1 MNKINILGNEISD
14 LIAAGEVVE
23 RPASVVKELVENSID
38 AGANKITVEIVGN
51 GTEYI
56 RVTDDGC
63 GMSPEDAKLAFLKHA
78 TSKIS
83 SKDDLYAIHTLGFR
97 GEALAAISSVSKI
110 SMKTKE
116 HESVAGYYVEI
127 EGGTILSEGE
137 AAASDGTSIII
148 RDLFYNTP
156 ARLKFI
162 KSEQS
167 ERAAITALIEKL
179 AISHTNIAF
188 SYIIN
193 RTQRFY
199 TSGNS
204 QLENAVY
211 SVFGQDLASDMI
223 SVDLNDSGISVSGL
237 IGRPLATRPNRN
249 LQMFFVN
256 GRLVKSK
263 TLQQSFESAY
273 RNSMLVGRY
282 PVCAL
287 MININSS
294 EIDVNVHPS
303 KLEIKFSNEKI
314 VAQVISAAV
323 REALSLE
330 SGIYPIK
337 FAQINNKDTSFS
349 RLPEELHGQIS
360 ASKEVDEVR
369 HVNNWEITTF
379 KDSSKKSFN
388 YSNAIQDNSSCNSSS
403 KSDINNN
410 LKLEM
415 RSDPLE
421 AISRIKEYVEKNNID
436 IDPAKI
442 SQFINN
448 DSQKQQNTQQNTI
461 DSIFKTQKNDKID
474 LSLPINELVQYKLIG
489 EVFSTYIIIELSE
502 EIMFLDKHALHER
515 MIFEKLR
522 ASNFIEVQ
530 TLLMPKLIYI
540 SDSDRITLLDN
551 KELLKKIGFDIDDLD
566 GTLIIREIPTVIEE
580 EDVEVILTEI
590 ASDIKLKTYAG
601 QELLDKFLY
610 TISCKAAIKSG
621 KRSSDFELK
630 GLIDEYLNNRNS
642 LKYCPHGRPIV
653 FILTKN
659 AIEKQFKRIV
669 G

>member
-1 MNKINILGNEISD
+1 M
-14 LIAAGEVVE
+14 
-23 RPASVVKELVENSID
+23 
-38 AGANKITVEIVGN
+38 
-51 GTEYI
+51 
-56 RVTDDGC
+56 
-63 GMSPEDAKLAFLKHA
+63 
-78 TSKIS
+78 
-83 SKDDLYAIHTLGFR
+83 
-97 GEALAAISSVSKI
+97 
-110 SMKTKE
+110 
-116 HESVAGYYVEI
+116 
-127 EGGTILSEGE
+127 
-137 AAASDGTSIII
+137 
-148 RDLFYNTP
+148 
-156 ARLKFI
+156 KFI

>member
-116 HESVAGYYVEI
+116 HESVAGYCVEI

-263 TLQQSFESAY
+263 TLQQGFESAY

-448 DSQKQQNTQQNTI
+448 DSQKQQNTI

-489 EVFSTYIIIELSE
+489 EVFNTYIIIELSE

-522 ASNFIEVQ
+522 TSNFIEVQ

-590 ASDIKLKTYAG
+590 ASDIKLKTYSG

-630 GLIDEYLNNRNS
+630 GLIDEYLKNRNS

>member
-263 TLQQSFESAY
+263 TLQQGFESAY

-360 ASKEVDEVR
+360 TSKEVDEVR

-448 DSQKQQNTQQNTI
+448 DSQKQQNTI

-489 EVFSTYIIIELSE
+489 EVFNTYIIIELSE

-522 ASNFIEVQ
+522 TSNFIEVQ

>member
-63 GMSPEDAKLAFLKHA
+63 GMLPEDARLAFQKHA

-83 SKDDLYAIHTLGFR
+83 SKDDLYSIHTLGFR

-162 KSEQS
+162 KSEQA
-167 ERAAITALIEKL
+167 ERTAITALVEKL

-193 RTQRFY
+193 GAQRFY
-199 TSGNS
+199 TLGNR

-223 SVDLNDSGISVSGL
+223 SVDYDDAGISVSGL

-249 LQMFFVN
+249 FQVFFVN

-263 TLQQSFESAY
+263 ILQQSFESAY

-282 PVCAL
+282 PVCAM
-287 MININSS
+287 MIIINSS

-303 KLEIKFSNEKI
+303 KLEIKFSNEKV
-314 VAQVISAAV
+314 VAQVISAAI
-323 REALSLE
+323 REALSLD

-337 FAQINNKDTSFS
+337 FAQINNNDTSFS
-349 RLPEELHGQIS
+349 RLPEELHEQIS
-360 ASKEVDEVR
+360 TFKEVDDVR

-379 KDSSKKSFN
+379 KDSSKNNLN
-388 YSNAIQDNSSCNSSS
+388 YSNAVQDYSSH
-403 KSDINNN
+403 KSFNRPDINNN

-415 RSDPLE
+415 RSDPVE
-421 AISRIKEYVEKNNID
+421 AISKIKEYVEKNNID

-442 SQFINN
+442 SQYINN
-448 DSQKQQNTQQNTI
+448 DIQEQQSTI
-461 DSIFKTQKNDKID
+461 DDIHKKQKNNEID
-474 LSLPINELVQYKLIG
+474 LTLLINESVHYKLIG
-489 EVFSTYIIIELSE
+489 EVFNTYIIVELSE
-502 EIMFLDKHALHER
+502 EIMFIDKHALHER

-522 ASNFIEVQ
+522 SSNFIEVQ
-530 TLLMPKLIYI
+530 TLLMPKLLFI

-551 KELLKKIGFDIDDLD
+551 KELLKKIGFDLDDLD
-566 GTLIIREIPTVIEE
+566 GTLIIREIPTIIEE
-580 EDVEVILTEI
+580 EDAEVILTEI

-653 FILTKN
+653 FVLTQN